1 MRSAIVR
8 LGFVAVWFIAWLNQ
22 ARCKDVSEI
31 LLSDPRLNVIAAG
44 MLTLNGVIS
53 PLNRPPYTVL
63 APTDKA
69 FTSAIREGSLMCG
82 HEKRCTTLLEWVRSS
97 DQVQKVIFRH
107 VFFGRLPPT
116 DFKDGMVLEAV
127 NGAQVKVE
135 NEDEWDLRIGGAR
148 LVEKDAVVQAD
159 NGLVVVIDSILVDYS
174 RLNTS
179 VIAFAELAED
189 VGPFSKPQREV
200 LVEEVSENVNCFRKV
215 RALELEDG
223 AVNDPSILVFN
234 PILPEKRHGLAGMM
248 MNSALQSKREKGRRK
263 RRLDHSGLNPIVIPD
278 IEWNIPKNVKLPKD
292 EEDLAYMTVF
302 QLAALL
308 RQGNVTSIQ
317 LTKLFLGRMRKY
329 DAVLETVVTF
339 TEDLAMEQAAVA
351 DSEIRKGKFRS
362 ILHGIPYGLK
372 DLIAV
377 PEYPTTWGAAPYG
390 NQTFPKGAWCY
401 EKLKKSGAVL
411 IAKLATGAMAWGD
424 VWFGGRT
431 KNPWNIAEGSCGSSS
446 GSGAATV
453 AGLVPFAIGTETWG
467 SMSCPSETMG
477 VTGFRPTFGSI
488 GRTGVM
494 TLASTLDKVGAFCR
508 EALDCA
514 AVVDVMQGRDPQDPS
529 AVEAQLHDPQKVD
542 IAALKIGYS
551 TDSDA
556 NVVEVLAELGAN
568 MIPMKFNLT
577 VPAEALMNTILGS
590 EAGAHFDQWLRS
602 EKSSHMR
609 EQHKWPSYIRSARFI
624 PAVEYIQANRAR
636 GRLMREVHEAMDGL
650 DGVIVPARGKGGE
663 GAMGN
668 VLGLPQ
674 IVFPTGYASLRGSDG
689 SPRKDPAAQAI
700 LGLPF
705 DDYKVL
711 AIGQAYQSET
721 KNHLMRPPI
730 DKVEKRVLD
739 LCLPFSKCDLDGT
752 VRTLGGEEPTI
763 KLSWN
768 RIGGS
773 D

>member
-1 MRSAIVR
+1 MRSAIAR
-8 LGFVAVWFIAWLNQ
+8 LGFLALWFIAWVHEG
-22 ARCKDVSEI
+22 RCKDVSDV

-53 PLNRPPYTVL
+53 PLNQPPYTIL
-63 APTDKA
+63 APTDAA
-69 FTSAIREGSLMCG
+69 FTAAIQEGSLLCG
-82 HEKRCTTLLEWVRSS
+82 EDRRCTTLLDWVRSS

-116 DFKDGMVLEAV
+116 EFKDGMVLEAV

-135 NEDEWDLRIGGAR
+135 AEDEWDLRIGGAR
-148 LVEKDAVVQAD
+148 LVEEDAVVQGD
-159 NGLVVVIDSILVDYS
+159 NGIVVVIDSILVDYT
-174 RLNTS
+174 RLNSS
-179 VIAFAELAED
+179 VIAFAELTED

-200 LVEEVSENVNCFRKV
+200 LVEEVSENVHCFRKV
-215 RALELEDG
+215 RALDLEDG
-223 AVNDPSILVFN
+223 AVNDPSILIFN

-248 MNSALQSKREKGRRK
+248 IDQPTKQTKGRRK
-263 RRLDHSGLNPIVIPD
+263 RLDHAGLNSIVIPD
-278 IEWNIPKNVKLPKD
+278 IDWKIPKKVKLPKD
-292 EEDLAYMTVF
+292 EEDIAYMTVF
-302 QLAALL
+302 ELAALL
-308 RQGNVTSIQ
+308 RQGDITSVE
-317 LTKLFLGRMRKY
+317 LTRLFLGRMKKY
-329 DAVLETVVTF
+329 DEVLETVVTF
-339 TEDLAMEQAAVA
+339 TEDLAMEQAAAA
-351 DSEIRKGKFRS
+351 DSEIKKGKFRS
-362 ILHGIPYGLK
+362 VLHGIPYGLK

-390 NQTFPKGAWCY
+390 NQTFTKGAWCY
-401 EKLKKSGAVL
+401 EKLRKSGAVL

-453 AGLVPFAIGTETWG
+453 AALVPFAIGTETWG

-477 VTGFRPTFGSI
+477 VTGFRPTFGSV

-514 AVVDVMQGRDPQDPS
+514 AVVDVMRGRDPQDPS
-529 AVEAQLHDPQKVD
+529 AVEAEFPDPQDVD

-551 TDSDA
+551 TDSDSD
-556 NVVEVLAELGAN
+556 VVEVLGELGAT
-568 MIPMKFNLT
+568 MIPVVFNLT

-602 EKSSHMR
+602 DQSSHMR

-636 GRLMREVHEAMDGL
+636 GRLMREVHEALDGL

-674 IVFPTGYASLRGSDG
+674 IVFPTGYANLKGNDR
-689 SPRKDPAAQAI
+689 SPRKDPIAQAV

-739 LCLPFSKCDLDGT
+739 ICLPFSKCDLDGSIKP
-752 VRTLGGEEPTI
+752 VGDEPTI
-763 KLSWN
+763 KLSWD